1 MRAAPHFEF
10 ARLISSMSAARPK
23 PSAGQ
28 QDCAIANANTPESR
42 HSASALSSPVEQ
54 VRPRQAQTEQKTIG
68 IAQVRSLRHSPAKN
82 IDLLSKDQDFGLEVC
97 SRFEK

>member
-1 MRAAPHFEF
+1 MPP
-10 ARLISSMSAARPK
+10 MSASN
-23 PSAGQ
+23 SAETFGRQ
-28 QDCAIANANTPESR
+28 QDCAIANANTSESR
-42 HSASALSSPVEQ
+42 HGASTLSSPIEQ
-54 VRPRQAQTEQKTIG
+54 ARLRQAQREQKTIV

>member
-1 MRAAPHFEF
+1 MPP
-10 ARLISSMSAARPK
+10 MSASNSAETFGRPTGLRDRERQYGRKPAR
-23 PSAGQ
+23 
-28 QDCAIANANTPESR
+28 
-42 HSASALSSPVEQ
+42 
-54 VRPRQAQTEQKTIG
+54 RQPYYRLRSNKRDRAKHREQKTTV